1 MKTDNILAGGIRSG
15 KFTHDQMQ
23 RRHAS
28 PNKTSKNQSNVCDFL
43 IDKTQNK
50 LLFPLFRSH
59 EYGKTLLHY

>member
-1 MKTDNILAGGIRSG
+1 MRTDNILADGIRSG

-28 PNKTSKNQSNVCDFL
+28 PNKHPKISQNVCDFL

-50 LLFPLFRSH
+50 TFTSLVSVP
-59 EYGKTLLHY
+59 

>member
-43 IDKTQNK
+43 IDKTQN
-50 LLFPLFRSH
+50 
-59 EYGKTLLHY
+59 

>member
-28 PNKTSKNQSNVCDFL
+28 PNKTSKISQNVCDFL

-50 LLFPLFRSH
+50 TFISLVSVP
-59 EYGKTLLHY
+59 